1 MKTTSHPPES
11 GKLSARRRNVLKGA
25 GAAAAASL
33 LPASFAR
40 AASGDTLKIGFV
52 SPQSGPLA
60 VFAQSDQFV
69 MDQVKT
75 ATAGG
80 LTVGGKSY
88 KVEILYRDSQSSSN
102 RASDVTSDLIL
113 NENVNLVLG
122 ASTPDT
128 TIPVADQCELNGVP
142 CITTD
147 TPWQP
152 YFFGRHGDPKKGFEW
167 TYHFFWG
174 LEDIIGTYT
183 SMWSQAPTNKVVGGL
198 WPNDSDGNAW
208 ASPKIGFPPVLAA
221 QNFKLVDLGRFPLP
235 NDNFSSFIDGFKKNN
250 VEIVTGV
257 LPPPD
262 FANFWNE
269 AGQQGLRPKIV
280 TAAKAT
286 EFPAAI
292 EAFGARADGL
302 SVEVWWSPAY
312 PFSSSLTGQS
322 SAQLAAAFTAAT
334 GLAWTMPLGFRHAL
348 FEVAIDVLKRSASTD
363 PAAIRAAIAATSLNT
378 ITGPINFAKG
388 PVPNI
393 AKTPLTGGQWR
404 KGANGFDLV
413 LVDNSQAPMVP
424 VHDKLQLL
432 S

>member
-1 MKTTSHPPES
+1 MSKKVTTPDSVFATP
-11 GKLSARRRNVLKGA
+11 RRNVLKGA
-25 GAAAAASL
+25 GALAAASL
-33 LPASFAR
+33 VPAGLAR
-40 AASGDTLKIGFV
+40 ASSNTIKIGFV

-60 VFAQSDQFV
+60 VFAESDQFTI
-69 MDQVKT
+69 DQVKKSLANGIT
-75 ATAGG
+75 IGG
-80 LTVGGKSY
+80 TTY
-88 KVEILYRDSQSSSN
+88 NVEIIYKDSQSNSN
-102 RASDVTSDLIL
+102 RASDATSELIL
-113 NENVNLVLG
+113 NDNVDLIVG

-128 TIPVADQCELNGVP
+128 TIPVADQAELNGVP

-174 LEDIIGTYT
+174 AEDLIGTFV
-183 SMWSQAPTNKVVGGL
+183 SMWSQVPTNKVVGGL
-198 WPNDSDGNAW
+198 WPNDSDGNVFS
-208 ASPKIGFPPVLAA
+208 SPKLGFPPVLAA
-221 QNFKLVDLGRFPLP
+221 QNFKLVDLGRFPTP
-235 NDNFSSFIDGFKKNN
+235 NDNFSSFIEGFKNNN

-269 AGQQGLRPKIV
+269 SGQQGFRPKIV

-286 EFPAAI
+286 EFPEAI
-292 EAFGARADGL
+292 KGFGGRADGL

-322 SAQLAAAFTAAT
+322 SAQLAADYTATT
-334 GLAWTMPLGFRHAL
+334 GHPWTMPLGFRHAL
-348 FEVAIDVLKRSASTD
+348 FEVAVDVLKRSASNSAD
-363 PAAIRAAIAATSLNT
+363 DIRAAIASTNLNT
-378 ITGPINFAKG
+378 IVGPINFNKG

-404 KGANGFDLV
+404 KGANGLDLV
-413 LVDNSQAPMVP
+413 IVDNSQAPMVT
-424 VHDKLQLL
+424 VQDKLKLL